1 MASFID
7 MGVDLSDRCA
17 HLPARR
23 VNLVELLS
31 CLSRRPIFLSDS
43 LSLRGRSK
51 AKILAEK
58 RNCIGKKL
66 YKIIT
71 S

>member
-1 MASFID
+1 MANFID

-17 HLPARR
+17 HLAARR
-23 VNLVELLS
+23 ANLVELLS
-31 CLSRRPIFLSDS
+31 CLPVDQYFSSDS

-58 RNCIGKKL
+58 RNCALVNSYTK
-66 YKIIT
+66 
-71 S
+71 

>member
-1 MASFID
+1 MANFID

-31 CLSRRPIFLSDS
+31 CLPVDQYISSDS
-43 LSLRGRSK
+43 LSLRGCSK

-58 RNCIGKKL
+58 RNCALVKSYTK
-66 YKIIT
+66 
-71 S
+71 